1 MINVYL
7 DSNIYIQE
15 KYGLNNSY
23 FLLLNQ
29 LIQTH
34 EIRLLYSNVTKGEVF
49 YHLRESVESAVTAYN
64 KAQSEFYKAYAH
76 YGRFDYSK
84 LKTETEIS
92 ILENEFNKF
101 WGQENSLELLFNN
114 IDINNILLAHF
125 NVEYPFEKKKRNE
138 FKDAFM
144 IEAIKLFIREH
155 NEQVYLITKDNG
167 VIQAVKDEP
176 NIKVFES
183 LEKFSSADEIK
194 ALYDNSYVELLNR
207 YINREDIKKKFLR
220 VLENSEL
227 IRIGEFDY
235 EVESFDI
242 DGLSIVVDFATCNN
256 QDNIQANLMF
266 IIDYSIEASYI
277 DIENSIYD
285 PEDKCFIYKKYIYLS
300 EKHKKNISVDL
311 DFILKHDGTFNI
323 QNDIG
328 SVKDLSVIELD
339 DESLVDEPIIDMDEG
354 LEYAEMLEDD
364 YDYQDS
370 FLENDDRI
378 DQYSCENCSSPV
390 DETTAKLALNKQ
402 ERILCDAC
410 LSNYNSDDE
419 L

>member
-29 LIQTH
+29 LIQTGK
-34 EIRLLYSNVTKGEVF
+34 IRLLYSNVTKGEVF
-49 YHLRESVESAVTAYN
+49 YHLRDTVESAVTAYN

-84 LKTETEIS
+84 LDVETEVS
-92 ILENEFNKF
+92 MLVNEFDKF
-101 WGQENSLELLFNN
+101 WGQKNSLELLLNN
-114 IDINNILLAHF
+114 ININNILSAHF
-125 NVEYPFEKKKRNE
+125 NIEYPFEKKKRNE

-144 IEAIKLFIREH
+144 IEAIRLFIKEN
-155 NEQVYLITKDNG
+155 NEPIYLITQDKG
-167 VIQAVKDEP
+167 VIQAVKNEP
-176 NIKVFES
+176 NIKIFAS
-183 LEKFSSADEIK
+183 LEMFSRADEIK
-194 ALYDNSYVELLNR
+194 VLYDDSYVELLNQ
-207 YINREDIKKKFLR
+207 YINCEEIKKEFLGA
-220 VLENSEL
+220 LESSEV
-227 IRIGEFDY
+227 IRTGEFDY

-242 DGLSIVVDFATCNN
+242 DGISIVVDFATCNIK
-256 QDNIQANLMF
+256 DNIQANLML

-300 EKHKKNISVDL
+300 EKHKKIVSLDL
-311 DFILKHDGTFNI
+311 DLIFQHDGTFDI
-323 QNDIG
+323 QNDI
-328 SVKDLSVIELD
+328 SSLEELCVIELD

-354 LEYAEMLEDD
+354 LDYAEILNDDD
-364 YDYQDS
+364 YYQDS

-390 DETTAKLALNKQ
+390 DETTAKLALNNQ